1 MIILCTKCG
10 RYEEEEP
17 LWDKVIYETICEEC
31 RKEGKDEEDEKAM
44 DERK

>member
-1 MIILCTKCG
+1 MCTKCG

-31 RKEGKDEEDEKAM
+31 RKEGKDEEGEKATG
-44 DERK
+44 ERE